1 MHIIFYCP
9 MKVSLLCC
17 SIVASCCC
25 LAHTLAFTVS
35 SVKSSQSKLQIRSS
49 TERHTSGGS
58 SSFSEKPQ
66 ISFSRKDGLT
76 YPLQITHQGLTK
88 IIHVEENESIL
99 QALERQS
106 LGCTSS
112 LGLSNIP
119 HDCRRGNC
127 LTCASRLI
135 SAEHSAQ
142 TNLRANVNNGLS
154 PALSS
159 DLRKNG
165 FVLTCCSYI
174 TGPGVSLELEQN
186 YELWDM
192 VYRSRHSD
200 VEQIGME
207 ARARLLRR
215 VDEENIGKW
224 KKRMEKIWDSSQTRD
239 NID

>member
-1 MHIIFYCP
+1 MKKSIFGYSII
-9 MKVSLLCC
+9 
-17 SIVASCCC
+17 ASCCC
-25 LAHTLAFTVS
+25 LGHTLAFSVS
-35 SVKSSQSKLQIRSS
+35 LVKSSQSKLQLHSS
-49 TERHTSGGS
+49 SERHTSGES
-58 SSFSEKPQ
+58 PSFTEKPQ
-66 ISFSRKDGLT
+66 ISFSTTLKKKDGPT
-76 YPLQITHQGLTK
+76 YPIQITHQGLTK

-106 LGCTSS
+106 LACAPG

-135 SAEHSAQ
+135 STEHSAQ

-165 FVLTCCSYI
+165 FVLTCCSYV

-186 YELWDM
+186 DELWDM

-200 VEQIGME
+200 VGQIGME

-215 VDEENIGKW
+215 VDEENLGKW
-224 KKRMEKIWDSSQTRD
+224 KKRMEKVWDSSHNRD